1 MKLGFNATENDENQ
15 VIEPSRHFARF
26 DISDFGSGS
35 SEPVGSKQRE
45 LCTVISLSWWLFSV
59 FQCYFP
65 YFGYSVKFVVETFW
79 ELNLYRGMTRVNSFC

>member
-1 MKLGFNATENDENQ
+1 MKIRSLD
-15 VIEPSRHFARF
+15 HL
-26 DISDFGSGS
+26 DISHDLTFSDFRSGS
-35 SEPVGSKQRE
+35 SEPVGSEQRE

-65 YFGYSVKFVVETFW
+65 YFGYSVKFFVETFW